1 MKKEILLLTYNGS
14 HNSIL
19 SRNYDIY
26 SSKYFF
32 TKYLAHSRTD
42 YIEKDLSNLL
52 LDICV
57 KDKESGHLLSI
68 VMTDCPVMRN
78 EYIDLLRNYQKIT
91 KTKIEKD
98 INFPNIEETSLSDCL
113 TENFE
118 KWCRYFKYIQ
128 QLLDKDIAFLFT
140 IPIEKKRFKTY
151 IDIANGV
158 GLRNFRFISEPFFV
172 RELDEQID
180 NLILRFYTNRAFYNK
195 RMQRRMRRMKKTNN
209 EKCGS
214 EKESVDSFIDCLNY
228 FEDKIFK
235 TTGVVIPASG

>member
-19 SRNYDIY
+19 SRNYDIH

-32 TKYLAHSRTD
+32 TKYLVHYLRTD
-42 YIEKDLSNLL
+42 YTERDLSNFL
-52 LDICV
+52 LDVYV
-57 KDKESGHLLSI
+57 KDKEAGHSLSI

-98 INFPNIEETSLSDCL
+98 INFPNIEETSLSNCL

-128 QLLDKDIAFLFT
+128 QILDKDIAFLFT
-140 IPIEKKRFKTY
+140 IPIKKERFKTY

-195 RMQRRMRRMKKTNN
+195 RMQRRARRMKKTNN
-209 EKCGS
+209 ENGS
-214 EKESVDSFIDCLNY
+214 EKDSVDSFIDCLNY